1 VYSQSFLQASTIP
14 GSIGSVFGLPAYINS
29 YSNYQADYDA
39 ANERAVVAVDLSRY
53 VLAMHTSGFQ
63 VERLNEVRAATGQVV
78 LRATVRVGG
87 NLIDNKS
94 IVAIK
99 ATS

>member
-1 VYSQSFLQASTIP
+1 
-14 GSIGSVFGLPAYINS
+14 
-29 YSNYQADYDA
+29 
-39 ANERAVVAVDLSRY
+39 
-53 VLAMHTSGFQ
+53 MHTSGFQ